1 MQERESLVRYGGLL
15 LAALVTLAVATG
27 LTQAQSLDGEVN
39 AQAVV
44 GTAFTYQGRLTDNGN
59 PANGEYDFEFKLF
72 DDASTQVGGPITVE
86 DKTVTDGLFTVEL
99 DFGNAAFHGESRY
112 LEIGVRPGDSS
123 GDFTPLSPRQEL
135 TAVPYALHALE
146 APWSGLTG
154 VPPEFADGDDDIGKD
169 WSLTGNAGTTP
180 GSHFM
185 GTTDDQALE
194 LQVNSE
200 RALRLEPHTTSPNIV
215 GGYSGNSVD
224 NGVYGGTIGGGGESG
239 AVNSVADHYGTVGGG
254 VGNVASGIGA
264 FVGGGGYDGT
274 LMQGNQASGNAS
286 SIGGGRGNIA
296 SGDSA
301 TVGGGTINNAQ
312 GGGATIGGGA
322 VNFVSGSSATVGGG
336 VANQAT
342 DNVATVGGGSG
353 NAASAY
359 AATVPGGEGA
369 LADHH
374 GEMAYAS
381 GSFANRG
388 DAEASLYVLRREAT
402 MAAGTWY
409 NLYLDGSAA
418 WLTVAR
424 GRTMA
429 YHILV
434 VGRTEAGE
442 SAAYRVNGVIENDG
456 GTMDHSTSVTPLLE
470 DDPNWNLLVA
480 PDATNEALRIWV
492 TGNGETIRWVA
503 SVRTAEVAW

>member
-1 MQERESLVRYGGLL
+1 MRARERLVRNGGVV
-15 LAALVTLAVATG
+15 LAVLVTLAVATG
-27 LTQAQSLDGEVN
+27 LTQAQSPDGNVT
-39 AQAVV
+39 AQTAV
-44 GTAFTYQGRLTDNGN
+44 GTAFTYQGRLTDGGN
-59 PANGEYDFEFKLF
+59 PADGEYDFEFKLY
-72 DDASTQVGGPITVE
+72 DDVSTQVGSTVTIN
-86 DKTVTDGLFTVEL
+86 DKTVTDGLFTVQL
-99 DFGNAAFHGESRY
+99 DFGSGIFDGEARY
-112 LEIGVRPGDSS
+112 LEVCVRPGDSN
-123 GDFTPLSPRQEL
+123 GDFTPLSPWQAL
-135 TAVPYALHALE
+135 TAAPYALHALE

-154 VPPEFADGDDDIGKD
+154 VPPELADGDDDTGND

-180 GSHFM
+180 GSHFV

-200 RALRLEPHTTSPNIV
+200 RALRLEPRTTSPNVV

-224 NGVYGGTIGGGGESG
+224 AGAYGGTIGGGGESG
-239 AVNSVADHYGTVGGG
+239 QANLVIDHYGTVGGG
-254 VGNVASGIGA
+254 VGNVASGVGA

-274 LMQGNQASGNAS
+274 LMQGNEASGNAS
-286 SIGGGRGNIA
+286 SIGGGRGNTA

-301 TVGGGTINNAQ
+301 TVGGGTINSAQ

-322 VNFVSGSSATVGGG
+322 VNLVSGSSATVGGG

-342 DNVATVGGGSG
+342 DNIATVGGGSG
-353 NAASAY
+353 NVASAY
-359 AATVPGGEGA
+359 AATVPGGAGA

-381 GSFANRG
+381 GPFANRG
-388 DAEASLYVLRREAT
+388 DAQASLYVLRREAT

-456 GTMDHSTSVTPLLE
+456 GTMDHFTSVSPLLE

-503 SVRTAEVAW
+503 SVRTAEVGW